1 MGDINWEEILRNSV
15 VDNKIKAIYL
25 KSVPQLKTCDDWGS
39 VTFLGT
45 VNYKF
50 TYTHYDGALIK
61 RQGRLYYINKKQ
73 LLAVATIMKWK
84 TDKVIEVIKDD
95 TEE

>member
-15 VDNKIKAIYL
+15 TDNKIKAIYL
-25 KSVPQLKTCDDWGS
+25 KSIPQLKTCDDWGN
-39 VTFLGT
+39 VAFLGK

-50 TYTHYDGALIK
+50 RYTTYDGALVK
-61 RQGRLYYINKKQ
+61 RNGRLYYINMKQ

-84 TDKVIEVIKDD
+84 TDKVIEVVGDG
-95 TEE
+95 TE

>member
-45 VNYKF
+45 VYHKF
-50 TYTHYDGALIK
+50 RYSEYDGALIK
-61 RQGRLYYINKKQ
+61 RHGRLYYINKKQ
-73 LLAVATIMKWK
+73 LLGVATVMKWK
-84 TDKVIEVIKDD
+84 TDKAIKVIDD
-95 TEE
+95 NED